1 VGQGIIPMNKLSRRF
16 VDEAGRLH
24 QEIAKIANH
33 VTWVVA
39 GLPQTLK
46 YHVFFHELMLG

>member
-1 VGQGIIPMNKLSRRF
+1 V
-16 VDEAGRLH
+16 H
-24 QEIAKIANH
+24 QELAARCER

-46 YHVFFHELMLG
+46 GRP